1 MSWRV
6 ITTAQ
11 AADLLAVTPEYV
23 RDHAAELG
31 GYRLPPGGPRAAL
44 RFDPDHIRAVVE
56 ARRLGQ
62 PEPKPEQ
69 RRRPGPRRGS
79 HTRDVPL
86 IPLPEGAK

>member
-1 MSWRV
+1 MTWRV

-11 AADLLAVTPEYV
+11 AAELLQTSRDYV
-23 RDHAAELG
+23 REHAAELG

-44 RFDPDHIRAVVE
+44 RFDPDHIRAIVE

-62 PEPKPEQ
+62 PLPEPAP

-79 HTRDVPL
+79 HTRTDL
-86 IPLPEGAK
+86 LPLPEGAK